1 MSSLTTAGH
10 AQARRRAIRALSL
23 PGLIRL
29 VTEIDDNGPIS
40 RRRGSLQST
49 FDDLTVPQLRH
60 AIDRAREFGLVHGD
74 EQERVRYRLTD
85 HGEDLAEV
93 YDTAARW
100 ARTHQFPTVASDF
113 VTRVQSTLDL
123 LGHAPALARA
133 AARIDEA
140 SGILV
145 PGGAVLGREAIAA
158 LDGPRSVLAA
168 WLTANA
174 YVLHDT
180 ALHSS
185 HAADEWEPAA

>member
-1 MSSLTTAGH
+1 MSSLTTADH
-10 AQARRRAIRALSL
+10 LQAHRAIRALSL

-60 AIDRAREFGLVHGD
+60 AIDRAREFGLVYGD
-74 EQERVRYRLTD
+74 EHERVRYRLTD
-85 HGEDLAEV
+85 SGEELAEV

-100 ARTHQFPTVASDF
+100 ARTHQFPTMAGDF
-113 VTRVQSTLDL
+113 VTRVQRTFDL
-123 LGHAPALARA
+123 LGHAEALVHR
-133 AARIDEA
+133 AARICDS
-140 SGILV
+140 SGLV
-145 PGGAVLGREAIAA
+145 VSGGAVLGREAITA
-158 LDGPRSVLAA
+158 LDGPQNVLTA
-168 WLTANA
+168 WLKAHA
-174 YVLHDT
+174 YLLHHT